1 MERGSLESLHPAG
14 ATEGKKPWDISTQEL
29 GSRNL
34 GVCLLSRSDRQ
45 DPWCPDTLGSSLQAP
60 VPVPPPPP
68 RPGSSLTPQWLG
80 QHLST
85 QHQESA
91 RYLHLFSAPLLSQV
105 GSNRI
110 WIPGCPLWCFSHS
123 LPLQA
128 LLEMSQCSRSLP
140 SPSGRRF
147 FE

>member
-1 MERGSLESLHPAG
+1 MGSLHLAGAMERGSLESLHPAG

-29 GSRNL
+29 GSKNL

-60 VPVPPPPP
+60 VPVSPPPPP
-68 RPGSSLTPQWLG
+68 SWLFTHPPMAGTAPIHSPRWAATESGSL
-80 QHLST
+80 
-85 QHQESA
+85 A
-91 RYLHLFSAPLLSQV
+91 V
-105 GSNRI
+105 
-110 WIPGCPLWCFSHS
+110 PLWCFSHS